1 MQTIRQAKTVDDFG
15 DFDDLDQFENNFEN
29 EISKDLES

>member
-1 MQTIRQAKTVDDFG
+1 VDDFG